1 MASVLSLIVI
11 VSVSILV
18 TRFATIAL
26 VHTGLS
32 EQTAKFQ
39 ARSVFT
45 GVGYATRES
54 ERIVGHPVR
63 RRIIMV
69 LMLLGNIG
77 IVSVLA
83 TLVLTFVDHQAG
95 TMAWIKKIS
104 VLLGGFTLLWTL
116 SKSKWV
122 DKALSRWINHL
133 LEKYTDI
140 KVRDYAGILHLS
152 GEYEIT
158 EMLVEHEH
166 WMAGHRLRS
175 LNLRQEGLNLIG
187 LERENGTYIGL
198 PNGDTLIREGD
209 LLIMYGRESALRSL
223 SERKRGRAAT
233 QNRQQAIE
241 ENKKAERKEAKAEQ
255 ETVIDTKS

>member
-18 TRFATIAL
+18 TRFATISL
-26 VHTGLS
+26 IHTGLS

-39 ARSVFT
+39 ARSAFT
-45 GVGYATRES
+45 GVGFTTRES

-63 RRIIMV
+63 RRIIMA
-69 LMLLGNIG
+69 LMLLGNVG

-83 TLVLTFVDHQAG
+83 TLVLTFVDNQAG
-95 TMAWIKKIS
+95 TIEWVKKIS
-104 VLLGGFTLLWTL
+104 TLLGGFALLWML

-122 DKALSRWINHL
+122 DRGLSKWINHL
-133 LEKYTDI
+133 LDKYTDI

-166 WMAGHRLRS
+166 WMAGHKLRA

-209 LLIMYGRESALRSL
+209 LLIMYGRESALRLL

-233 QNRQQAIE
+233 LNRQQAIE
-241 ENKKAERKEAKAEQ
+241 ENKEAERQEAEKET
-255 ETVIDTKS
+255 ETMTKS